1 MSNTVNDGPFK
12 VDVIQRTAA
21 QWTATDPF
29 LGQGDIGIESDTG
42 KIKIGNAGK
51 WSTTPYLTSTTGFS
65 GNLAVVDVDN
75 NAYSLVFENG
85 RLVSMSGI

>member
-65 GNLAVVDVDN
+65 GTLTLADSSDN
-75 NAYSLVFENG
+75 EYSLVFENG
-85 RLVSMSGI
+85 RLVSATT

>member
-1 MSNTVNDGPFK
+1 MSNIVNDGPFK

-51 WSTTPYLTSTTGFS
+51 WSATPYLTSTTGFS
-65 GNLAVVDVDN
+65 GTLEFVDTAN
-75 NAYSLVFENG
+75 EARAMVFENG
-85 RLVSMSGI
+85 RLVSADTM

>member
-1 MSNTVNDGPFK
+1 MSNIVNDGPYK

-51 WSTTPYLTSTTGFS
+51 WSTTPYLTSTTGYS
-65 GNLAVVDVDN
+65 GTLYLLDDN
-75 NAYSLVFENG
+75 NTPQEIEVVNG
-85 RLVSMSGI
+85 RIVGAQSA

>member
-51 WSTTPYLTSTTGFS
+51 WSTTPYLTSTTGVS
-65 GNLAVVDVDN
+65 GEFFVRDGDDINNLVVVQD
-75 NAYSLVFENG
+75 G
-85 RLVSMSGI
+85 RIVSWEAI